1 MVKVVLVANPGVI
14 CDSLFY
20 FLTANSNTFVV
31 NQARE
36 EIDNNF
42 CLQRNFNCS
51 HCNFGTV
58 QGEGANITK
67 FVIYLQFGE
76 KSSQFY
82 QKQ

>member
-1 MVKVVLVANPGVI
+1 MANPGVT

-20 FLTANSNTFVV
+20 FLAVNSNTSIVD
-31 NQARE
+31 QARKT
-36 EIDNNF
+36 IDNNF
-42 CLQRNFNCS
+42 YLQRNFYCS

-58 QGEGANITK
+58 QGKRANITK

-76 KSSQFY
+76 KSSQLY

>member
-1 MVKVVLVANPGVI
+1 MVKVVLVANAGVI

-42 CLQRNFNCS
+42 YLQRNLNCS
-51 HCNFGTV
+51 NCNFELYKERGY
-58 QGEGANITK
+58 ITK
-67 FVIYLQFGE
+67 FVI
-76 KSSQFY
+76 
-82 QKQ
+82 